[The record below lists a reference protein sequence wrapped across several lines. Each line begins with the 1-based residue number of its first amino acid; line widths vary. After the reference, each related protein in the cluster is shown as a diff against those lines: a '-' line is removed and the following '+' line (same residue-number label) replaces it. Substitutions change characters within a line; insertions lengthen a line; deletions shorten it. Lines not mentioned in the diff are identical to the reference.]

1 MRQFLKPIYIIISII
16 IAITIYFTLFHDS
29 SEDEERRK
37 REEVVKELYKM
48 GDKIIEY
55 IKRANPVEIQ
65 NRLFKNNK
73 GVDLEDIAL
82 FIDTASISQDS
93 RCKWDRCDIDIN
105 SSAVTLKGHI
115 DNNIHKKVDIMLIK
129 RGKRVI
135 LKAIHIDDNSLTEK
149 SAKFP
154 FNITRYED
162 INNTKG
168 VSNHE

>member
-1 MRQFLKPIYIIISII
+1 LRQFLKPIYIIISII

-37 REEVVKELYKM
+37 REKVVEELYKM

-55 IKRANPVEIQ
+55 IKKANPVEMQ
-65 NRLFKNNK
+65 NKLFKNNK

-93 RCKWDRCDIDIN
+93 RCKWDRCDIN
-105 SSAVTLKGHI
+105 SSAITLKGHI
-115 DNNIHKKVDIMLIK
+115 NNDMNNKNVDIMLIK

-135 LKAIHIDDNSLTEK
+135 LKAIHIDNNSLTEK
-149 SAKFP
+149 SSNFP
-154 FNITRYED
+154 FNITQYED

>member
-1 MRQFLKPIYIIISII
+1 LRQFLKPIYIIISII

-93 RCKWDRCDIDIN
+93 RCKWDRCDIN

-115 DNNIHKKVDIMLIK
+115 DNDMNNKNVDIMLIK

-135 LKAIHIDDNSLTEK
+135 LKAIHIDNNSLTEK
-149 SAKFP
+149 SSNFP
-154 FNITRYED
+154 FNITQYED

>member
-37 REEVVKELYKM
+37 REKVVEELYKM

-55 IKRANPVEIQ
+55 IKKANPVEIQ
-65 NRLFKNNK
+65 NKLFKNNK

-93 RCKWDRCDIDIN
+93 RCKWDRCDIN
-105 SSAVTLKGHI
+105 SSAITLKGHI
-115 DNNIHKKVDIMLIK
+115 NNDMNNKNVDIMLIK

-135 LKAIHIDDNSLTEK
+135 LKAIHIDNNSLTEK
-149 SAKFP
+149 SSNFP
-154 FNITRYED
+154 FNITQYED

>member
-55 IKRANPVEIQ
+55 IKKANPVEMQ
-65 NRLFKNNK
+65 NKLFKNNK

-93 RCKWDRCDIDIN
+93 RCKWDRCDIN
-105 SSAVTLKGHI
+105 SSAITLKGHI
-115 DNNIHKKVDIMLIK
+115 NNDMNNKNVDIMLIK

-135 LKAIHIDDNSLTEK
+135 LKAIHIDNNSLTEK
-149 SAKFP
+149 SSNFP
-154 FNITRYED
+154 FNITQYED

>member
-93 RCKWDRCDIDIN
+93 RCKWDRCDIN

-115 DNNIHKKVDIMLIK
+115 DNDMNNKKVDIMLIK

-135 LKAIHIDDNSLTEK
+135 LKAIHIDNNSLTEK
-149 SAKFP
+149 SSNFP
-154 FNITRYED
+154 FNITQYED